1 MTKFTKGKWVVLPLE
16 EDKEYIRI
24 RGSVLGGRYKI
35 ADVID
40 LKFHHQPDKQRCS
53 QEREESLANANL
65 ISVAPEMYEMISTL
79 LPILDEHSARKAS
92 ELLARARGE

>member
-40 LKFHHQPDKQRCS
+40 LKFHHQPDKQWCMR
-53 QEREESLANANL
+53 ERE
-65 ISVAPEMYEMISTL
+65 
-79 LPILDEHSARKAS
+79 
-92 ELLARARGE
+92 